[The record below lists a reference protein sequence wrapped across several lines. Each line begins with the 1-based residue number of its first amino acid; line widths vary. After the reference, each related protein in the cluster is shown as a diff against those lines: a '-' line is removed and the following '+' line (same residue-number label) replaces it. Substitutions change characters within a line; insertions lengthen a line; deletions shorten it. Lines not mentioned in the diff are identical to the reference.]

1 MEDIESKI
9 QSVLSDPAQMAQIMQ
24 MAEGLGLRPK
34 ENPEAPAMPTAA
46 PTSTRQTALLNALI
60 PYLPPN
66 KQRRLARALKI
77 GQLSKVAGFALLQSK
92 ETE

>member
-9 QSVLSDPAQMAQIMQ
+9 QNVLNNPEQMAQIMQ

-34 ENPEAPAMPTAA
+34 DHEEAPVPASASVA
-46 PTSTRQTALLNALI
+46 NSRQTALLNALI
-60 PYLPPN
+60 PYLPPE

-77 GQLSKVAGFALLQSK
+77 GQLSQIAGFALMQNLG
-92 ETE
+92 TE